1 MAIQLFLNLN
11 GLKYY
16 GNIPEKPENS
26 SGMIEEY
33 ALSSDDIKLF
43 IKDIDSLDVACN
55 ALLDLGD
62 VDYFNAEKCRKLIEW
77 IRERFKQPVSA
88 RYREILETLMGYCER
103 AIELNTGVVIEL

>member
-16 GNIPEKPENS
+16 GDIPEKPENP
-26 SGMIEEY
+26 SGRVEEY

-43 IKDIDSLDVACN
+43 MKDIGSLDAACN

-62 VDYFNAEKCRKLIEW
+62 VDYFNAEKCGKLSEW
-77 IRERFKQPVSA
+77 IKERLEQPVSA
-88 RYREILETLMGYCER
+88 RYREILETLMSYCER